1 MNIEDLLDAANL
13 NDLPRSC
20 PDRPRVG
27 ARIKAEPE
35 DFEVEEIAAYAPSGQ
50 GDHLYLWIE
59 KRDRSGGDLLRRVA
73 NALGLAPQDVG
84 SAGTKDR
91 RAVTRQWLSVPA
103 DREARLG
110 HLAGV
115 EGVRILTTA
124 RHDNKLRTGHLAG
137 NRFRI
142 LLRGAPRDHLEAA
155 RQTAAILAE
164 TGFLNLFG
172 SQRFG
177 RQMDTLRTGLALM
190 GGAEGGRRPRLG
202 RLEYR
207 MVVSSI
213 QSALF
218 NRYVAERVAQGL
230 DRTVLAG
237 DVLGKVATGGLFRA
251 EDVPVEQARLDSGET
266 RLTGPIYGHRMMA
279 AIDDAGRFE
288 AQILDAA
295 GLSLEAFKVFGA
307 LAEGT
312 RRPLRVRPAEFLVHP
327 HADGILLEFSLPKGC
342 YASVLL
348 REFVTD
354 ATGTD
359 DADLAPGP

>member
-1 MNIEDLLDAANL
+1 MNIEDLIRAADLDA
-13 NDLPRSC
+13 LPRTC
-20 PDRPRVG
+20 PDRPRVA

-35 DFEVEEIAAYAPSGQ
+35 DFEVEEIPAYPPSGH
-50 GDHLYLWIE
+50 GDHLFLWVE

-103 DREARLG
+103 DRESRVG

-115 EGVRILTTA
+115 EGIRVLATA
-124 RHDNKLRTGHLAG
+124 RHDNKLRTGHLSG

-142 LLRGAPRDHLEAA
+142 LLRDVPPDRMDD
-155 RQTAAILAE
+155 LAE
-164 TGFLNLFG
+164 TARQVSERGFFNLFG

-177 RQMDTLRTGLALM
+177 RRMDTLRTGLSLM
-190 GGAEGGRRPRLG
+190 VPEDGARRPRLG
-202 RLEYR
+202 RFEYR

-218 NRYVAERVAQGL
+218 NRYVAERVSRGL

-237 DVLGKVATGGLFRA
+237 DVLGKTATGGLFRV
-251 EDVPVEQARLDSGET
+251 EDVAAEQARLDAGET
-266 RLTGPIYGHRMMA
+266 RITGPIYGHRMMSA
-279 AIDDAGRFE
+279 TDDAGRME
-288 AQILDAA
+288 AAVLAGADLTLD
-295 GLSLEAFKVFGA
+295 AFKVFGS

-312 RRPLRVRPAEFLVHP
+312 RRPLRVRPDDLRLDAHP
-327 HADGILLEFSLPKGC
+327 DGILLAFSLPKGS

-348 REFVTD
+348 REF
-354 ATGTD
+354 AED
-359 DADLAPGP
+359 DGAANGDL

>member
-1 MNIEDLLDAANL
+1 MNFDDLVQATDLDA
-13 NDLPRSC
+13 LPRAC
-20 PDRPRVG
+20 PDRPRVA

-35 DFEVEEIAAYAPSGQ
+35 DFEVEEIPAYAPSGQ

-84 SAGTKDR
+84 AAGTKDR

-115 EGVRILTTA
+115 EGVRVLATA
-124 RHDNKLRTGHLAG
+124 RHDNKLRTGHLVG

-142 LLRGAPRDHLEAA
+142 LLRDAPADALDALSGTA
-155 RQTAAILAE
+155 RLLADD
-164 TGFLNLFG
+164 GFFNLFG
-172 SQRFG
+172 AQRFG
-177 RQMDTLRTGLALM
+177 RQADTLVTGLGLLAP
-190 GGAEGGRRPRLG
+190 AEGARRPRLG
-202 RLEYR
+202 RFEYR

-218 NRYVAERVAQGL
+218 NRWVAERVGRGL

-237 DVLGKVATGGLFRA
+237 DVMGKTATGGLFRV
-251 EDVPVEQARLDSGET
+251 EDVAAEQARLDAGET
-266 RLTGPIYGHRMMA
+266 RITGPIYGHRMMA
-279 AIDDAGRFE
+279 AVADAGTLE
-288 AQILDAA
+288 ADVLERA
-295 GLSLEAFKVFGA
+295 GLTLDAFKVFGA

-312 RRPLRVRPAEFLVHP
+312 RRPLRVRPSDFEVAARP
-327 HADGILLEFSLPKGC
+327 DGILLAFTLPKGC

-348 REFVTD
+348 REFVD
-354 ATGTD
+354 GAQGPA
-359 DADLAPGP
+359 DADL